1 MKVTPEL
8 ERILHRARAA
18 VQLSTFLEKQ
28 QLFGVDDVA
37 LLCTKEEL
45 LDETLVALAKAAG
58 VPCDSLAENV
68 CIKKVW
74 ALCREAF
81 ATGRHGQPASQTE
94 QDDQV
99 LPGEVKRSL
108 DGQWEACHGFVLNT
122 FRLLSE
128 TQQNKIYRMSHAAPR
143 AFPIVLLESM
153 RLLCRLTDGKP
164 VKAASSTKDS
174 NVSEEVSGVFEF
186 WTRLR
191 AFFTT
196 LAYTSIDQKDWFGFG
211 ECEQFVDQVFHWLHL
226 RHSGLRAPIQFN
238 MNAYDNTC
246 ATFQSAIR
254 ANRTLSSVIGNPSEY
269 QHFWTVYVPNS
280 EGDNNGEESR
290 RQRLRETRYLG
301 LQSWIRKSTSIETVL
316 LTSYESS
323 PT

>member
-1 MKVTPEL
+1 MHK
-8 ERILHRARAA
+8 RRALGRDTHCSGKSCGCSVRFPGWRKCA
-18 VQLSTFLEKQ
+18 S
-28 QLFGVDDVA
+28 
-37 LLCTKEEL
+37 
-45 LDETLVALAKAAG
+45 
-58 VPCDSLAENV
+58 
-68 CIKKVW
+68 KKW

-81 ATGRHGQPASQTE
+81 ATGRHGQPASQME

-99 LPGEVKRSL
+99 LPDEVRRSL

-128 TQQNKIYRMSHAAPR
+128 TQQNKIYRMSHGAPR
-143 AFPIVLLESM
+143 AFFVVLLESM

-164 VKAASSTKDS
+164 VKAASSTRDS
-174 NVSEEVSGVFEF
+174 NVSEEVSGVFKL

-191 AFFTT
+191 AFLKT
-196 LAYTSIDQKDWFGFG
+196 LAYTSIDRKDWFGFG

-226 RHSGLRAPIQFN
+226 RHSGLRAPIQFYIEVFN
-238 MNAYDNTC
+238 NTC

-254 ANRTLSSVIGNPSEY
+254 ANRKLSSVIGNPSEY

-280 EGDNNGEESR
+280 KGDNNGKSR
-290 RQRLRETRYLG
+290 EGKGCGETRYLG
-301 LQSWIRKSTSIETVL
+301 LQSWIRKKNFSMQETSSPIETVL